1 MRVKR
6 REDGN
11 ERRVQGLPDKRKEKN
26 KKKNQKQKEFEIKL
40 EQFTEVLKQT
50 STI

>member
-11 ERRVQGLPDKRKEKN
+11 ERRVKGLPEKRKEK
-26 KKKNQKQKEFEIKL
+26 KSKAKRI
-40 EQFTEVLKQT
+40 
-50 STI
+50 